1 MSNFGE
7 ERSLNNNRNSEI
19 NNRQDLNQLLENLNV
34 RPRNPSNYR
43 DYSADDTGTEE
54 DIDND
59 TL

>member
-1 MSNFGE
+1 MSDYVGQ
-7 ERSLNNNRNSEI
+7 RSLNINRNSEI
-19 NNRQDLNQLLENLNV
+19 NNRQDLDQLLENLNV